1 MDKTA
6 PGRLELVRA
15 FLNTADLETG
25 ADQFRTAAG
34 LERWLTKQKLIPGP
48 PAPPECDGKEL
59 ETAVALREA
68 LRALCLAN
76 NGLQPDLD
84 ARTALDSASANLHL
98 HLTARF
104 GADGKISLEPDE
116 TGIRK
121 PLAEL
126 LAIVFGSLHEGTWS
140 RLKACAAEDC
150 QFAFYDHSKNRSGH
164 WCTMAECGNRAKVRS
179 YRARQAPPVAV
190 AG

>member
-1 MDKTA
+1 MSKTA
-6 PGRLELVRA
+6 PGRLALVQD
-15 FLNTADLETG
+15 FINTVDLESGVDQFASTEG
-25 ADQFRTAAG
+25 LDQWLADQ
-34 LERWLTKQKLIPGP
+34 ELTPGP
-48 PAPPECDGKEL
+48 PAPPECDGREV

-76 NGLQPDLD
+76 NGLKPDLD
-84 ARTALDSASANLHL
+84 ARTALDAASANLHL

-104 GADGKISLEPDE
+104 GPDGMISLEPDE
-116 TGIRK
+116 TGIRQA
-121 PLAEL
+121 LAEIL
-126 LAIVFGSLHEGTWS
+126 TVVFGALHDGTWS
-140 RLKACAAEDC
+140 RLKACAADTC

-179 YRARQAPPVAV
+179 YRARGAPAAA

>member
-1 MDKTA
+1 VDKTA

-15 FLNTADLETG
+15 FINTADIETG
-25 ADQFRTAAG
+25 SDRFATAEG
-34 LERWLTKQKLIPGP
+34 LEGWLTGQGLIPGP
-48 PAPPECDGKEL
+48 PAPPECDGREV

-76 NGLQPDLD
+76 NGLMPDLD
-84 ARTALDSASANLHL
+84 ARTALDAASANLHL

-104 GADGKISLEPDE
+104 GADGLISLEPDE
-116 TGIRK
+116 TGIRQA
-121 PLAEL
+121 LAEIL
-126 LAIVFGSLHEGTWS
+126 TIVFGALHDGSWS
-140 RLKACAAEDC
+140 RLKACADDTC

-179 YRARQAPPVAV
+179 YRARQAPAAA